1 MWNFITSIF
10 KDISPLI
17 DKSIYT
23 KQEIQENKLKFTELT
38 IKQLESVDPKGQ
50 MRLIITKKV
59 TSLFIFV
66 VFLNIILSCFTP
78 FFSDINIILKNIE
91 ELSNGVYKNF
101 GYILSASFAI
111 NGINTIGQNFGT
123 KLK

>member
-10 KDISPLI
+10 KDVSPLI

-23 KQEIQENKLKFTELT
+23 KQEVQENKLKFTELT

-50 MRLIITKKV
+50 MRLIITKKM

-78 FFSDINIILKNIE
+78 FFIDIKIILENIEDLSKNIYQMF
-91 ELSNGVYKNF
+91 LI
-101 GYILSASFAI
+101 ILTSSFAI
-111 NGINTIGQNFGT
+111 NGINSLGQKFGT
-123 KLK
+123 KK

>member
-1 MWNFITSIF
+1 
-10 KDISPLI
+10 
-17 DKSIYT
+17 
-23 KQEIQENKLKFTELT
+23 
-38 IKQLESVDPKGQ
+38 

>member
-1 MWNFITSIF
+1 MLNFITSIF
-10 KDISPLI
+10 KDVSPLI

-50 MRLIITKKV
+50 MRLIITKKI
-59 TSLFIFV
+59 TNLFIFV

-91 ELSNGVYKNF
+91 ELSNGVYTNF
-101 GYILSASFAI
+101 GYILTASFAI
-111 NGINTIGQNFGT
+111 NGINTLGQKFGT
-123 KLK
+123 KK

>member
-1 MWNFITSIF
+1 MLNFITSIF

-23 KQEIQENKLKFTELT
+23 KQEIQENKLKFTQLT

>member
-1 MWNFITSIF
+1 MLNFITSIF

>member
-1 MWNFITSIF
+1 MWNFITSIV
-10 KDISPLI
+10 KDVSPLI

-50 MRLIITKKV
+50 MRLIITKKM

-66 VFLNIILSCFTP
+66 VFLNIILSCFSP
-78 FFSDINIILKNIE
+78 FFSDIKIILENIE
-91 ELSNGVYKNF
+91 ELSNHICEMF
-101 GYILSASFAI
+101 SIILISSFAI
-111 NGINTIGQNFGT
+111 NGVNSIGQKFGT
-123 KLK
+123 KK

>member
-38 IKQLESVDPKGQ
+38 IKQLESVDPKAQ
-50 MRLIITKKV
+50 MRLIITKKI
-59 TSLFIFV
+59 TNLFIFV

>member
-1 MWNFITSIF
+1 MWNFITSIV
-10 KDISPLI
+10 KDVSPLI

-38 IKQLESVDPKGQ
+38 IKQLESVDPKAQ
-50 MRLIITKKV
+50 MRLIITKKI
-59 TSLFIFV
+59 TNLFIFV

-91 ELSNGVYKNF
+91 ELSRGVYTNF
-101 GYILSASFAI
+101 GYILTASFAI
-111 NGINTIGQNFGT
+111 NGVNTIVQNFGT
-123 KLK
+123 KK

>member
-1 MWNFITSIF
+1 MWNFITSIV
-10 KDISPLI
+10 KDVSPLI

-38 IKQLESVDPKGQ
+38 IKQLESVDPKAQ
-50 MRLIITKKV
+50 MRLIITKKI
-59 TSLFIFV
+59 TNLFIFV

>member
-1 MWNFITSIF
+1 MWNFITSIV
-10 KDISPLI
+10 KDVSPLI

-38 IKQLESVDPKGQ
+38 IKQLESVDPKAQ
-50 MRLIITKKV
+50 MRLIITKKI
-59 TSLFIFV
+59 TNLFIFV

-111 NGINTIGQNFGT
+111 NGINTIGQKFGT
-123 KLK
+123 KK

>member
-10 KDISPLI
+10 KDVSPLI
-17 DKSIYT
+17 DKAIYT
-23 KQEIQENKLKFTELT
+23 RQEIQENKLKFTELT

-50 MRLIITKKV
+50 MRLIITKKM

-78 FFSDINIILKNIE
+78 FFNDINIILENIEDLSKNIYQMF
-91 ELSNGVYKNF
+91 LI
-101 GYILSASFAI
+101 ILTSSFAI
-111 NGINTIGQNFGT
+111 NGINSLGQKFGT
-123 KLK
+123 RK

>member
-1 MWNFITSIF
+1 MWNFITSIV
-10 KDISPLI
+10 KDVSPLI

-38 IKQLESVDPKGQ
+38 IKQLESVDPKAQ

-91 ELSNGVYKNF
+91 ELSRGVYTNF
-101 GYILSASFAI
+101 GYILTASFAI
-111 NGINTIGQNFGT
+111 NGVNTIVQNFGT
-123 KLK
+123 KK

>member
-1 MWNFITSIF
+1 MLNFITSIF

-91 ELSNGVYKNF
+91 ELSRGVYTNF
-101 GYILSASFAI
+101 GYILTASFAI
-111 NGINTIGQNFGT
+111 NGVNTIVQNFGT
-123 KLK
+123 KK